1 MTHWGI
7 VWCVVSKVR
16 AQRSDYY
23 LKQNLSCCA
32 PWKLHKDWNLLKQV
46 LSIWK
51 ALMQWS
57 VGCCTWRDQK
67 KKAQSLS
74 IPASCVA
81 VADVATT
88 IPRTVNSSIQHAT
101 IVPKKGDIALACR
114 AKKWIRCIAVRNLWN
129 VRPSMS
135 PRPTRWKATPRSFN
149 CLHLEQSITTNYS
162 WHENGRQT
170 PYHVSQYWSGCVQ
183 YFRAHKSW
191 NSAAVQLQMVCGDFK
206 VTITSALEASKYPL
220 PKPADLFAILPG
232 GKKFT
237 KLDFCQSY
245 QQLTLDEMSR
255 KLVTVNTHCGLFQY
269 TCLLLEWGGM
279 LWGY

>member
-57 VGCCTWRDQK
+57 VGCRTWRDQK

-114 AKKWIRCIAVRNLWN
+114 AKKMNPMHSGQKPVECKTKYVAKANKMEGDPKEFQLFTLGTKHHDQLQLTWE
-129 VRPSMS
+129 
-135 PRPTRWKATPRSFN
+135 WKA
-149 CLHLEQSITTNYS
+149 
-162 WHENGRQT
+162 
-170 PYHVSQYWSGCVQ
+170 
-183 YFRAHKSW
+183 
-191 NSAAVQLQMVCGDFK
+191 D
-206 VTITSALEASKYPL
+206 PL
-220 PKPADLFAILPG
+220 PCKSIPERLCPIFQSTQKLKFCCSAIADGMWWLQSNHHLCTG
-232 GKKFT
+232 G
-237 KLDFCQSY
+237 
-245 QQLTLDEMSR
+245 
-255 KLVTVNTHCGLFQY
+255 G
-269 TCLLLEWGGM
+269 
-279 LWGY
+279 